1 MWGFMR
7 QKRLFNSRLLAMGAA
22 IVLPLSLATPALAA
36 PDLSVDAR
44 TTLISTTFAGD
55 IQMVRYEEAPSEAAI
70 ATSIRQF
77 NQSAKTVY
85 LVNPFVDGGTA
96 TIAGAPKSQ
105 RPGPVLFTEKNGE
118 LSERT
123 LIEIARLC
131 PETVVV
137 VGDGVAEQAGASARE
152 FAQTARDNNGAL
164 TGQVELLTWQGESAE
179 ATSNLIAE
187 AIYSKGAKRVYL
199 VGADDENKDAL
210 AAIAGTMGDGPVLL
224 VSKEHVQ
231 QAKQIAAS
239 LEPDYVVGIGALDPK
254 LVDEVA
260 GSFRKSSI
268 SGSVKSVAL
277 NAATARKVEKNS
289 VTAVAA
295 QDDPASLILAAE
307 SASGPLIPLPADT
320 SETEAV
326 ATVLLTNKL
335 TEASSKRFVVFGA
348 KDPDGKLFKA
358 AQK

>member
-1 MWGFMR
+1 MR
-7 QKRLFNSRLLAMGAA
+7 RKILHTRLLAMGAA

-36 PDLSVDAR
+36 PDLSMGSR

-55 IQMVRYEEAPSEAAI
+55 IQMVRYEETPSEAAI

-85 LVNPFVDGGTA
+85 LINPFEDGGAA

-123 LIEIARLC
+123 LLEIARLC

-137 VGDGVAEQAGASARE
+137 VGEGVAEQAGAVARS
-152 FAQTARDNNGAL
+152 FAQTARDNSNAL

-179 ATSNLIAE
+179 ATSNLIAQ
-187 AIYSKGAKRVYL
+187 ATYSKGAKRVYL

-224 VSKEHVQ
+224 VSKDHVQ

-239 LEPDYVVGIGALDPK
+239 LKPDYVVGIGTLDPK
-254 LVDEVA
+254 LVDGVA
-260 GSFRKSSI
+260 GAFRKSSI

-307 SASGPLIPLPADT
+307 SASGPLIPLPANT
-320 SETEAV
+320 SEAEAV
-326 ATVLLTNKL
+326 ATVLMTNKL
-335 TEASSKRFVVFGA
+335 TEASSKRFVAFGE
-348 KDPDGKLFKA
+348 KGLDGKLFNA
-358 AQK
+358 VQK

>member
-7 QKRLFNSRLLAMGAA
+7 RKRLTNNRLLAMGAA
-22 IVLPLSLATPALAA
+22 IVLPFSLATPALAA
-36 PDLSVDAR
+36 PDLSMDAR

-85 LVNPFVDGGTA
+85 LINPFVDASAA

-123 LIEIARLC
+123 LLEIARLC

-137 VGDGVAEQAGASARE
+137 VGEGVAEQAGASARE